1 MRDLIEFRAATTD
14 AVFDFA
20 RREGFLELDTPEITP
35 GTGACENVPTVFRLD
50 FLGRLQ
56 FLRQTAQ
63 LDLEVAV
70 ARWGLPRVITRGRSF
85 RAEPR
90 ADGRHL
96 CEFLL
101 IEAEARDWELDDL
114 VVHEQRLV
122 RHVIETALEH
132 PALPAERRVWLERDL
147 RTFNV
152 ISYAEAIRLLGRD
165 WGDDLSAADEARLT
179 EMQGIVSV
187 MRYPREIKFFNMLDT
202 RENDAATV
210 ECCDLL
216 LPLAG
221 ETFGSSAREY
231 DADILRRKLLA
242 SSMYRQLVEAGGDP
256 DVFESYLRLFEGNQV
271 RRAGY
276 GLGFDRLIQYLW
288 GAADVT
294 AVIPF
299 PVDARYGRVLAPVS

>member
-1 MRDLIEFRAATTD
+1 MTD
-14 AVFDFA
+14 AVFDFV
-20 RREGFLELDTPEITP
+20 RREGFVELDTPEITP

-114 VVHEQRLV
+114 VAHETRLV
-122 RHVIETALEH
+122 RPVIEPALEH
-132 PALPAERRVWLERDL
+132 PALPAERRIWLERDL

-152 ISYAEAIRLLGRD
+152 ISYAEAIGMLGRG

-179 EMQGIVSV
+179 EILGIVSV
-187 MRYPREIKFFNMLDT
+187 MRYPREIKFFHMPGT
-202 RENDAATV
+202 RENGAATV
-210 ECCDLL
+210 ECCHLL

-231 DADILRRKLLA
+231 DVDILRQKLLT
-242 SSMYRQLVEAGGDP
+242 SSMYRQLLDAGGGP
-256 DVFESYLRLFEGNQV
+256 AGFETHLRLF
-271 RRAGY
+271 AGDAGGGGGGVP
-276 GLGFDRLIQYLW
+276 GLR
-288 GAADVT
+288 
-294 AVIPF
+294 
-299 PVDARYGRVLAPVS
+299 

>member
-1 MRDLIEFRAATTD
+1 MRDLIEFRAAMTD
-14 AVFDFA
+14 AVFNFA
-20 RREGFLELDTPEITP
+20 RQEGFVELDTPEITP

-90 ADGRHL
+90 DDGRHL

-114 VVHEQRLV
+114 VAHEQRLV
-122 RHVIETALEH
+122 RHAIASALEH
-132 PALPAERRVWLERDL
+132 PALPAERRIWLERDL
-147 RTFNV
+147 RTFHV
-152 ISYAEAIRLLGRD
+152 ISYAAAIRLLGRS

-179 EMQGIVSV
+179 ESLGIVSV
-187 MRYPREIKFFNMLDT
+187 VRYPREIKFFNMLDT
-202 RENDAATV
+202 RENGAATV

-216 LPLAG
+216 LPLAS

-231 DADILRRKLLA
+231 DAEILRRKLLT
-242 SSMYRQLVEAGGDP
+242 SSMYRQLLDAGGAP
-256 DVFESYLRLFEGNQV
+256 DVFEAYLRLFEGNPV

-276 GLGFDRLIQYLW
+276 GLGFDRLVQYLW
-288 GAADVT
+288 GAEDVT

-299 PVDARYGRVLAPVS
+299 PVDARYGLTSAVAS